1 MRLGRSAL
9 DHKVFA
15 IHVPKLL
22 QLVPENLEQ
31 GNAGLHFP
39 TSLCSGKPD
48 ATPYETIAAPAQT
61 AAMPKSRRSPA

>member
-31 GNAGLHFP
+31 GTLDFTFP
-39 TSLCSGKPD
+39 
-48 ATPYETIAAPAQT
+48 
-61 AAMPKSRRSPA
+61 